1 MSEQVEEVGV
11 RGGGD
16 AAPGPKRRR
25 GWRAL
30 VLVVVSG
37 LGVVV
42 LLLVATGVVLSLTN
56 PSPRAASAWS
66 TAASLPD
73 ARGEGSGAVVET
85 GQGPRLAVVGGLS
98 GLGRTNDEVTLYD
111 PDDDA
116 WTTLTPL
123 PDPRHHTAATAIG
136 GVLYVSGG
144 SPSTTDLTTATAD
157 LWALDVEAGGD
168 WEELAPLPQPRWGH
182 RMVALDGLL
191 YAVGGQPGPEVQIYD
206 PEEGSWSLGAP
217 LPEGRDHLGV
227 VVLDGEIWVL
237 GGRDQLDDL
246 TARVDVYD
254 PGADEW
260 RDGPALPA
268 PVSAAAVGVVE
279 GRIHVVDGED
289 PATFGGG
296 VLDAHWVL
304 EPGDDEWS
312 QGPASR
318 LPVHGAADGVIDG
331 RLYVAGGAS
340 RQGALS
346 AVSWTDEVQVLEP
359 GADA

>member
-1 MSEQVEEVGV
+1 MSEQVDEV
-11 RGGGD
+11 RTRD
-16 AAPGPKRRR
+16 ADAGRQHERRR

-37 LGVVV
+37 LGVVL

-56 PSPRAASAWS
+56 PSPRTASAWS
-66 TAASLPD
+66 TATPLPD

-85 GQGPRLAVVGGLS
+85 ADGPQLAVVGGLS
-98 GLGRTNDEVTLYD
+98 GFGRTNDEVTLYD
-111 PDDDA
+111 PDEDA

-123 PDPRHHTAATAIG
+123 PAPRHHTAAAAID

-144 SPSTTDLTTATAD
+144 SPSATDLTTATTD

-168 WEELAPLPQPRWGH
+168 WEQLEPLPQPRWGH
-182 RMVALDGLL
+182 RMVALDGRL
-191 YAVGGQPGPEVQIYD
+191 YAVGGQPGPDVQIYD
-206 PEEGSWSLGAP
+206 PGEDSWTLGAP
-217 LPEGRDHLGV
+217 LPEVRDHLGV
-227 VVLDGEIWVL
+227 VVHDGEIWVL

-254 PGADEW
+254 PEGDEW
-260 RDGPALPA
+260 REGPALPA
-268 PVSAAAVGVVE
+268 PVSAAAVGVVD

-304 EPGDDEWS
+304 EPGADEWS

-318 LPVHGAADGVIDG
+318 LPVHGAADGVIDD
-331 RLYVAGGAS
+331 RLYMVGGAS

-346 AVSWTDEVQVLEP
+346 TISWTDEVQVLEP
-359 GADA
+359 GADS